1 MFFWISPRYRCT
13 RHPATISFC
22 ARPVFLYSAISRMV
36 SMDSCLAGSM
46 KLQVFTT
53 MTSASEGCGVSS
65 CPPLVSWPII
75 TSVSTR
81 FFGHPKLTKPIFKET
96 LSLNV
101 AVRQAA
107 LLEVLLMVFFG
118 SAEGLGGHDL
128 GNDGPG
134 KSRLRRIARGF
145 RFGFLLG

>member
-1 MFFWISPRYRCT
+1 M
-13 RHPATISFC
+13 HPATTRRW

-46 KLQVFTT
+46 KLHVFTT
-53 MTSASEGCGVSS
+53 ITSASEGCGVSS

-101 AVRQAA
+101 AVREAA

-118 SAEGLGGHDL
+118 APKGLGRHDL

-134 KSRLRRIARGF
+134 ESRLCRVARGF
-145 RFGFLLG
+145 RFSFLLG

>member
-1 MFFWISPRYRCT
+1 MQ
-13 RHPATISFC
+13 PATTRRL
-22 ARPVFLYSAISRMV
+22 ALPVFLNSAISRIV
-36 SMDSCLAGSM
+36 SIDSCLAGSI

-65 CPPLVSWPII
+65 WPPLVSWPII

-96 LSLNV
+96 LSYLNV
-101 AVRQAA
+101 TVRQAA

-118 SAEGLGGHDL
+118 APEGLGRHDL
-128 GNDGPG
+128 GDDG
-134 KSRLRRIARGF
+134 ARES
-145 RFGFLLG
+145 

>member
-1 MFFWISPRYRCT
+1 M
-13 RHPATISFC
+13 
-22 ARPVFLYSAISRMV
+22 
-36 SMDSCLAGSM
+36 
-46 KLQVFTT
+46 
-53 MTSASEGCGVSS
+53 
-65 CPPLVSWPII
+65 

-101 AVRQAA
+101 TVRQAA

-118 SAEGLGGHDL
+118 APEGLGGHDL
-128 GNDGPG
+128 GDDGPG
-134 KSRLRRIARGF
+134 EARLGGISRGF

>member
-1 MFFWISPRYRCT
+1 M
-13 RHPATISFC
+13 
-22 ARPVFLYSAISRMV
+22 
-36 SMDSCLAGSM
+36 
-46 KLQVFTT
+46 
-53 MTSASEGCGVSS
+53 
-65 CPPLVSWPII
+65 

-101 AVRQAA
+101 TVRQSA

-118 SAEGLGGHDL
+118 TPERLGRHDL
-128 GNDGPG
+128 GDDRPG
-134 KSRLRRIARGF
+134 ESRLRRIARGF

>member
-1 MFFWISPRYRCT
+1 RWRST
-13 RHPATISFC
+13 RQPATINFC

-36 SMDSCLAGSM
+36 SMDSCFAGSM
-46 KLQVFTT
+46 KLHVFTT

-65 CPPLVSWPII
+65 WPPLMSWPIM

-101 AVRQAA
+101 AVREAA
-107 LLEVLLMVFFG
+107 LLEILLMVFFRPPE
-118 SAEGLGGHDL
+118 SLGRHDF
-128 GNDGPG
+128 GDDGTG
-134 KSRLRRIARGF
+134 ESRLCGIARGL
-145 RFGFLLG
+145 RFGFL